1 MGGHIRCSEETTQL
15 ELTQDLHACRGTAE
29 QNLGADREG
38 IGSGSLGKTS
48 QDQEKP
54 HRPGPA
60 DLLKAESRS
69 PPFTHRLFEI

>member
-1 MGGHIRCSEETTQL
+1 MP
-15 ELTQDLHACRGTAE
+15 CRGTAE
-29 QNLGADREG
+29 QNLDADREG
-38 IGSGSLGKTS
+38 ISSGSLGKIS

-54 HRPGPA
+54 KYPGPT